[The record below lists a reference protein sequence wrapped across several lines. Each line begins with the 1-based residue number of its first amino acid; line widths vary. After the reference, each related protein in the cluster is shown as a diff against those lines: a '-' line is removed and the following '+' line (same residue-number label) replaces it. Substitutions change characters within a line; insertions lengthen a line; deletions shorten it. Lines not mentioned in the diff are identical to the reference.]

1 VELGEEGYGRVGSRL
16 TMLVGGLVFFDLVLW
31 FAVAPLL
38 PGWEESLGLSKAQSG
53 IVVGAY
59 SAAVLLASVPA
70 GRLADK
76 FGPRRVTI
84 AATLLF
90 GIAAPLHA
98 FVGSFGELVTL
109 RFVAGVFSA
118 VSWSAALAW
127 AIGSVPPA
135 RRGRTAALINTAL
148 PIGAIA
154 GPLFGGPFVQLVGL
168 TAAMGALG
176 VVVLILGAIA
186 SREPEVG
193 APKHEPVPLR
203 DSIRTV
209 ARDSW
214 LLSANVALIVLA
226 IVGTTMQTLGSLHLA
241 DHDVS
246 QSGVGAAFTLV
257 AIAGAITT
265 LTIARMADRLDRL
278 KLVGLGTL
286 LMAPA
291 MGAMALPLG
300 TPAFVAAMVAVGIAQ
315 AIGFTAA
322 YPLAADGAERAG
334 VGQGV
339 AMGLLSVSWGLGALI
354 GPVLTGSV
362 AELAG
367 DAAGF
372 LLAAGLALA
381 AALGVRWRTRT

>member
-1 VELGEEGYGRVGSRL
+1 
-16 TMLVGGLVFFDLVLW
+16 VLW

-38 PGWEESLGLSKAQSG
+38 PGWEESLGLSTAQSG
-53 IVVGAY
+53 MVVGAY

-70 GRLADK
+70 GTLADK

-84 AATLLF
+84 AATFLF
-90 GIAAPLHA
+90 AIAAPLHA
-98 FVGSFGELVTL
+98 FVGSFAELVTL
-109 RFVAGVFSA
+109 RFAAGVFSA

-135 RRGRTAALINTAL
+135 RRGRTAALINAGL

-168 TAAMGALG
+168 TAAMSALG
-176 VVVLILGAIA
+176 AVVLVLGAIA
-186 SREPEVG
+186 ALEPEVG
-193 APKHEPVPLR
+193 APKHERIPLR
-203 DSIRTV
+203 ESIRTV

-214 LLSANVALIVLA
+214 LFSANVALIALA
-226 IVGTTMQTLGSLHLA
+226 VVGTTMQTLGSLHLA
-241 DHDVS
+241 DDDVS

-257 AIAGAITT
+257 AIAGAATT
-265 LTIARMADRLDRL
+265 LGIARMADRLDRL
-278 KLVGLGTL
+278 KLVGFGTL

-300 TPAFVAAMVAVGIAQ
+300 TPAFIAAMITVGIAQ
-315 AIGFTAA
+315 AIGFTAS

-339 AMGLLSVSWGLGALI
+339 AMGLLSVSWGLGALV
-354 GPVLTGSV
+354 GPVLTGAV

-367 DAAGF
+367 DASGF

-381 AALGVRWRTRT
+381 AALCVRWRTRT

>member
-1 VELGEEGYGRVGSRL
+1 
-16 TMLVGGLVFFDLVLW
+16 MLVGGLVFFDLVLW

-59 SAAVLLASVPA
+59 SAAVLIASVPA
-70 GRLADK
+70 GSLADR

-90 GIAAPLHA
+90 AIAAPLHA
-98 FVGSFGELVTL
+98 YVGSFAELVGL
-109 RFVAGVFSA
+109 RFAAGVFSA

-127 AIGSVPPA
+127 AIGSAPPA
-135 RRGRTAALINTAL
+135 KRGRTAALINSGL

-154 GPLFGGPFVQLVGL
+154 GPLFGGPFVHLVGQKV
-168 TAAMGALG
+168 AMSSLG
-176 VVVLILGAIA
+176 VVVLLLAGVA

-193 APKHEPVPLR
+193 ATTHERVPLL

-209 ARDSW
+209 SRDSW

-241 DHDVS
+241 DRDVS
-246 QSGVGAAFTLV
+246 QSGVGAAFTVV
-257 AIAGAITT
+257 AVAGAITT

-300 TPAFVAAMVAVGIAQ
+300 TAAFIGAMVAVGIAQ
-315 AIGFTAA
+315 SIGFTAS

-334 VGQGV
+334 IGQGV

-354 GPVLTGSV
+354 GPVLTGTV
-362 AELAG
+362 AGLAN
-367 DAAGF
+367 DATGF

-381 AALGVRWRTRT
+381 AALGVRLRTR

>member
-1 VELGEEGYGRVGSRL
+1 
-16 TMLVGGLVFFDLVLW
+16 
-31 FAVAPLL
+31 VAPLL
-38 PGWEESLGLSKAQSG
+38 PGWEHSLHLSKAESG

-70 GRLADK
+70 GTLADR

-90 GIAAPLHA
+90 AIAAPLHA
-98 FVGSFGELVTL
+98 FVGSFAELVGL
-109 RFVAGVFSA
+109 RFAAGVFSA

-135 RRGRTAALINTAL
+135 ERGRTAAVINMGL
-148 PIGAIA
+148 PVGAIA
-154 GPLFGGPFVQLVGL
+154 GPLFGGPVVHLVGQK
-168 TAAMGALG
+168 AAMGGLG
-176 VVVLILGAIA
+176 VIVLLLGAIA

-193 APKHEPVPLR
+193 APEHDHVPLR

-226 IVGTTMQTLGSLHLA
+226 IAGTTMQTLGSLHLA
-241 DHDVS
+241 GRGLS
-246 QSGVGAAFTLV
+246 GSGVGAAFTAV
-257 AIAGAITT
+257 AIAGALTT
-265 LTIARMADRLDRL
+265 LYIARIADRLDRL

-286 LMAPA
+286 LLAPA
-291 MGAMALPLG
+291 LGAMALPLG
-300 TPAFVAAMVAVGIAQ
+300 TGLFIAAMVATGIAQ
-315 AIGFTAA
+315 AIGFTAS

-339 AMGLLSVSWGLGALI
+339 AMGLLSVSWGIGALV
-354 GPVLTGSV
+354 GPVVTGTV
-362 AELAG
+362 AQLANDATAFALAG
-367 DAAGF
+367 A
-372 LLAAGLALA
+372 LALV
-381 AALGVRWRTRT
+381 AALGVRWRTRG

>member
-1 VELGEEGYGRVGSRL
+1 V
-16 TMLVGGLVFFDLVLW
+16 LVSALVFFDLVLW

-38 PGWEESLGLSKAQSG
+38 PGWEQTLGLSKAQSG

-70 GRLADK
+70 GSLADR

-84 AATLLF
+84 SATLLF
-90 GIAAPLHA
+90 AIAAPLHA
-98 FVGSFGELVTL
+98 FVGSFAELVSL
-109 RFVAGVFSA
+109 RFAAGVFSA

-127 AIGSVPPA
+127 ALGSVPPA
-135 RRGRTAALINTAL
+135 RRGRTAALINASL

-154 GPLFGGPFVQLVGL
+154 GPLFGGPFVHLVGK
-168 TAAMGALG
+168 TVAMGSLG
-176 VVVLILGAIA
+176 AVVLALGAIA
-186 SREPEVG
+186 AREPEVG
-193 APKHEPVPLR
+193 GTTHVRVPLR
-203 DSIRTV
+203 ESLGMV
-209 ARDSW
+209 SRDSW
-214 LLSANVALIVLA
+214 LLSANVALVVLA
-226 IVGTTMQTLGSLHLA
+226 IAGTTMQTLASLHLA
-241 DHDVS
+241 DHHVS
-246 QSGVGAAFTLV
+246 QSGVGAAFTIV

-286 LMAPA
+286 LLAPSL
-291 MGAMALPLG
+291 GAMALPLG
-300 TPAFVAAMVAVGIAQ
+300 TPTFIAAMVAVGIAQ
-315 AIGFTAA
+315 SIGFTAS

-334 VGQGV
+334 IGQGV

-354 GPVLTGSV
+354 GPVLTGTV
-362 AELAG
+362 AGLAG
-367 DAAGF
+367 DATGF

>member
-1 VELGEEGYGRVGSRL
+1 V
-16 TMLVGGLVFFDLVLW
+16 LVGLLVFFDLVLW

-38 PGWEESLGLSKAQSG
+38 PGWEHQLHLSKAQSG

-70 GRLADK
+70 GSLADR

-84 AATLLF
+84 AATILF
-90 GIAAPLHA
+90 AIAAPLHA
-98 FVGSFGELVTL
+98 FVGSFAELVSL
-109 RFVAGVFSA
+109 RFAAGVFSA

-135 RRGRTAALINTAL
+135 RRGRTAALINAGL
-148 PIGAIA
+148 PVGAIA
-154 GPLFGGPFVQLVGL
+154 GPLFGGPLVHLVGQK
-168 TAAMGALG
+168 AAMGGLG
-176 VVVLILGAIA
+176 VLVLMLGAVA
-186 SREPEVG
+186 SREPEVT
-193 APKHEPVPLR
+193 APREHEPVPLR

-226 IVGTTMQTLGSLHLA
+226 ITGTTMQTLGSLHLN
-241 DHDVS
+241 HHGVS
-246 QSGVGAAFTLV
+246 QSGVGAAFTAV

-265 LTIARMADRLDRL
+265 LTIARISDRVDRL
-278 KLVGLGTL
+278 KLVGLGTIL
-286 LMAPA
+286 LAPTV
-291 MGAMALPLG
+291 GAMALPLD
-300 TPAFVAAMVAVGIAQ
+300 TAAFVAAMVAVGIAQ
-315 AIGFTAA
+315 SIGFTAS

-339 AMGLLSVSWGLGALI
+339 AMGLLSVSWGVGALI
-354 GPVLTGSV
+354 GPVATGTV

-367 DAAGF
+367 DSTAFALAG
-372 LLAAGLALA
+372 ALALA
-381 AALGVRWRTRT
+381 AALGVRWRTR

>member
-1 VELGEEGYGRVGSRL
+1 
-16 TMLVGGLVFFDLVLW
+16 VLW

-38 PGWEESLGLSKAQSG
+38 PGWEETLGLSKAESG

-70 GRLADK
+70 GSLADR

-90 GIAAPLHA
+90 AIAAPLHA
-98 FVGSFGELVTL
+98 FVGSFAELVGL
-109 RFVAGVFSA
+109 RFAAGVFSA

-135 RRGRTAALINTAL
+135 KRGRTAALINVGL

-154 GPLFGGPFVQLVGL
+154 GPLFGGPFVHLVGQK
-168 TAAMGALG
+168 AAMGSLG
-176 VVVLILGAIA
+176 AVVLVLAAIA
-186 SREPEVG
+186 AREPEVG
-193 APKHEPVPLR
+193 APEHDHVPLR

-214 LLSANVALIVLA
+214 LLSANVALIALA
-226 IVGTTMQTLGSLHLA
+226 IVGTTMQTLASLHLA

-257 AIAGAITT
+257 AVAGAITT
-265 LTIARMADRLDRL
+265 LTIARLADRLDRL
-278 KLVGLGTL
+278 KLVGLGTV

-300 TPAFVAAMVAVGIAQ
+300 TPAFIAAMVAVGIAQ
-315 AIGFTAA
+315 AIGFTAS

-339 AMGLLSVSWGLGALI
+339 AMGLLSVSWGIGALI
-354 GPVLTGSV
+354 GPVVTGSV
-362 AELAG
+362 AELAN
-367 DAAGF
+367 DATAFALAG
-372 LLAAGLALA
+372 ALALV
-381 AALGVRWRTRT
+381 AALGIRWRTR

>member
-1 VELGEEGYGRVGSRL
+1 
-16 TMLVGGLVFFDLVLW
+16 MLVGALVFFDLVLW

-70 GRLADK
+70 GSLADK

-90 GIAAPLHA
+90 AIAAPLHA
-98 FVGSFGELVTL
+98 YVGSFAELVSL
-109 RFVAGVFSA
+109 RFAAGVFSA

-127 AIGSVPPA
+127 AIGSAPPA
-135 RRGRTAALINTAL
+135 RRGRTAALINAGL

-154 GPLFGGPFVQLVGL
+154 GPLFGGPFVDLVGQKV
-168 TAAMGALG
+168 AMSSLG
-176 VVVLILGAIA
+176 VVVLLLAAVA

-193 APKHEPVPLR
+193 GATHQRVPLI
-203 DSIRTV
+203 DSIRTIS
-209 ARDSW
+209 RDSW

-246 QSGVGAAFTLV
+246 QSGVGAAFTVV
-257 AIAGAITT
+257 AVAGAITT

-278 KLVGLGTL
+278 KLVALGTL

-300 TPAFVAAMVAVGIAQ
+300 TGAFVGAMVAVGIAQ
-315 AIGFTAA
+315 SIGFTAS

-334 VGQGV
+334 IGQGV
-339 AMGLLSVSWGLGALI
+339 AMGLLSVSWGLGALV
-354 GPVLTGSV
+354 GPVLTGTV
-362 AELAG
+362 AGLAN
-367 DAAGF
+367 DATGF